1 MAAELDAGLTEAEWQ
16 QVRAVRDEFIAASLC
31 TAPADRPAAEAAIG
45 RIHELAG
52 LKVPRFIWCASPASA
67 HLAMRVLA
75 ADAGASMPGGPGR
88 PCTSLLP
95 LWKRVEESLSRSLN
109 DVVGLR
115 HPERRFA
122 VLRHTAVTADFAR
135 LLGDALNDLL
145 GPFGDLPHRRYDDL
159 LRGPLGDSVRDSLPG
174 LAWTPSGKQVSSCGP
189 QPTTQW
195 HLATGQYN
203 DSVLKYEAPRRLGI
217 VTYSA
222 PDSEW
227 LDLWCALARSCGW
240 WWSFER
246 ACFLTERP
254 VIARATKSRSPSE
267 WRPLLPH
274 CPDGPAIAFRDG
286 WAVHAWHGRRVP
298 ASLVES
304 GWDVP
309 AIFAERNVEV
319 RRCAIEK
326 VGWDEIERHLHRVAS
341 AADPGNPGQVL
352 TLCDLPEGSA
362 IRGPTR
368 VLLCSNGTPEADGT
382 RRRFGL
388 LVPARHTDPV
398 AAAAETYGWSR
409 RQYKSLARRT

>member
-1 MAAELDAGLTEAEWQ
+1 MATELNAGLTEAEWQ
-16 QVRAVRDEFIAASLC
+16 QIRAVRDECSAASLC
-31 TAPADRPAAEAAIG
+31 TDPADRPAAEAAIG
-45 RIHELAG
+45 RIHEIVG

-75 ADAGASMPGGPGR
+75 ADTGASMPAGPNR
-88 PCTSLLP
+88 LYPSLSP
-95 LWKRVEESLSRSLN
+95 LWQRVEESLSRSLT
-109 DVVGLR
+109 DVAGLNR
-115 HPERRFA
+115 PDRRFA
-122 VLRHTAVTADFAR
+122 VLRYPTVTADLAR
-135 LLGDALNDLL
+135 LLADALYDLL
-145 GPFGDLPHRRYDDL
+145 GPFGALPPRRYDEL
-159 LRGPLGDSVRDSLPG
+159 LRGPLGDSVRDSLPE
-174 LAWTPSGKQVSSCGP
+174 LPWPPPGKQVSSCGP

-195 HLATGQYN
+195 CLATGQYN
-203 DSVLKYEAPRRLGI
+203 DTVIEYEVPRRLGI

-227 LDLWCALARSCGW
+227 LDLWCALAWSCGW
-240 WWSFER
+240 WWSFEHV
-246 ACFLTERP
+246 CFLTDRP
-254 VIARATKSRSPSE
+254 LIARATESRSPSAR
-267 WRPLLPH
+267 RPFLAH

-298 ASLVES
+298 ASLVED

-309 AIFAERNVEV
+309 AIFAERNVEL

-326 VGWDEIERHLHRVAS
+326 VGWDEIERRLHRVAS

-362 IRGPTR
+362 IRGAR
-368 VLLCSNGTPEADGT
+368 VLLCSNGTLEADGT